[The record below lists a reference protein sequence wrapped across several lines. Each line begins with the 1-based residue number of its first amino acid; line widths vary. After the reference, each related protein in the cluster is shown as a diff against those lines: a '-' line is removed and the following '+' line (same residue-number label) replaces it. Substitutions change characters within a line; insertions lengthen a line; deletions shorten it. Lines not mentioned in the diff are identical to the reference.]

1 MASPL
6 SAVNKKSTLGFTLVE
21 MVTVILILGIL
32 VVGVSSF
39 IIFGT
44 RIFVESSSVDQV
56 LSQSRFAVERV
67 TRELRSALPNSL
79 RVNTDSLTYQCVEFV
94 PIEASTTY
102 LTMPITP
109 ASAASTGI
117 VILDRNQDE
126 NEISENQFAWIYPL
140 IDADV
145 YSSARQKRA
154 QVKTIATAPSPLEH
168 QVTLTFTAPTRFAEA
183 SPRQRIYFGSSPVSY
198 CFEKAPSG
206 NELQLLRYAG
216 YSFNAVQPNPAAM
229 PATMGTGVLMAQS
242 VANVLN
248 NGADLPLILTPS
260 SLVNNAMVHLQPR
273 FNVNG
278 ETFQYRHQ
286 VQVINV
292 P

>member
-1 MASPL
+1 MGSLTVQHMQAS
-6 SAVNKKSTLGFTLVE
+6 TRGFTLVE

-56 LSQSRFAVERV
+56 LSQSRFAVERM

-79 RVNTDSLTYQCVEFV
+79 RVNTDSLTYQCIEFV

-102 LTMPITP
+102 LTMPIIP
-109 ASAASTGI
+109 DAAASTGI
-117 VILDRNQDE
+117 VILDNTASAIRV
-126 NEISENQFAWIYPL
+126 NQFAWVYPL
-140 IDADV
+140 VDADV

-154 QVKTIATAPSPLEH
+154 QVKTIAISGN

-183 SPRQRIYFGSSPVSY
+183 SPRQRIYFGLSPVSY
-198 CFEKAPSG
+198 CFEKGASG
-206 NELQLLRYAG
+206 NDLQIVRYAG
-216 YSFNAVQPNPAAM
+216 YNFNGVQPNPAN
-229 PATMGTGVLMAQS
+229 MGTGVLMVQS
-242 VANVLN
+242 VANRLDN
-248 NGADLPLILTPS
+248 SNDLPLILTPS

>member
-1 MASPL
+1 MGAL
-6 SAVNKKSTLGFTLVE
+6 SAKRMARSKRGFTLVE

-56 LSQSRFAVERV
+56 LSQSRFAVERM
-67 TRELRSALPNSL
+67 TRELRSAVPNSVRL
-79 RVNTDSLTYQCVEFV
+79 NGNGLTYQCVEFA

-102 LTMPITP
+102 LAMPIAP
-109 ASAASTGI
+109 SAAALTGT
-117 VILDRNQDE
+117 VILNATDNIKDNQY
-126 NEISENQFAWIYPL
+126 IWIYPL
-140 IDADV
+140 TDNDV
-145 YSSARQKRA
+145 YNSARQKRA
-154 QVKTIATAPSPLEH
+154 QIKTFTPLGEPPNPAN
-168 QVTLTFTAPTRFAEA
+168 QVTLTFMASTRFAEA

-198 CFEKAPSG
+198 CFEKSSSS
-206 NELQLLRYAG
+206 NELILKRYTG
-216 YSFNAVQPNPAAM
+216 YGLNVSQPTPSSMSA
-229 PATMGTGVLMAQS
+229 GVLMAQN
-242 VANVLN
+242 VANALN
-248 NGADLPLILTPS
+248 DSADLPLILTPS

>member
-1 MASPL
+1 MGSLTVQHMQAS
-6 SAVNKKSTLGFTLVE
+6 TRGFTLVE

-56 LSQSRFAVERV
+56 LSQSRFAVERM
-67 TRELRSALPNSL
+67 TRELRSALPNSVRL
-79 RVNTDSLTYQCVEFV
+79 NSDSLTYQCVEFV

-102 LTMPITP
+102 LTMPTIP
-109 ASAASTGI
+109 AAAASTGI
-117 VILDRNQDE
+117 VILDNTASAIRV
-126 NEISENQFAWIYPL
+126 NQFAWIYPL
-140 IDADV
+140 VDADV

-154 QVKTIATAPSPLEH
+154 QIKTPPLTLAN

-198 CFEKAPSG
+198 CFEKGTSG
-206 NELQLLRYAG
+206 NDLQVVRYAG
-216 YSFNAVQPNPAAM
+216 YNFNTVQPN

-242 VANVLN
+242 VANRLDN
-248 NGADLPLILTPS
+248 SNDLPLILTPS

>member
-1 MASPL
+1 MGAL
-6 SAVNKKSTLGFTLVE
+6 SAKRMARSKRGFTLVE

-44 RIFVESSSVDQV
+44 RIFVESSSVEQV
-56 LSQSRFAVERV
+56 LSQSRFAVERM
-67 TRELRSALPNSL
+67 TRELRSAVPNSVRL
-79 RVNTDSLTYQCVEFV
+79 NGNGLTYQCVEFV

-102 LTMPITP
+102 LSMPIAP
-109 ASAASTGI
+109 SAAALTGT
-117 VILDRNQDE
+117 VILNATDNIKDNQY
-126 NEISENQFAWIYPL
+126 IWIYPL
-140 IDADV
+140 TDSDV
-145 YSSARQKRA
+145 YNSARQKRA
-154 QVKTIATAPSPLEH
+154 QIKTFTPLGESPNPAN
-168 QVTLTFTAPTRFAEA
+168 QVTLTFMASTRFAEA

-198 CFEKAPSG
+198 CFEKSPSS
-206 NELQLLRYAG
+206 NEFTLKRYTG
-216 YSFNAVQPNPAAM
+216 YGLNVSQPTPSSMSA
-229 PATMGTGVLMAQS
+229 GVLMAQN
-242 VANVLN
+242 VANALSN
-248 NGADLPLILTPS
+248 SADLPLILTPS

>member
-1 MASPL
+1 MGAL
-6 SAVNKKSTLGFTLVE
+6 SAKRMARSPRGFTLVE

-56 LSQSRFAVERV
+56 LSQSRFAVERM
-67 TRELRSALPNSL
+67 TRELRSAVPNSVRL
-79 RVNTDSLTYQCVEFV
+79 NGNGLTYQCVEFV

-102 LTMPITP
+102 LAMPIAP
-109 ASAASTGI
+109 SAAALMGT
-117 VILDRNQDE
+117 VILDDVTSKIKANQYV
-126 NEISENQFAWIYPL
+126 WIYPL
-140 IDADV
+140 TDSDV
-145 YSSARQKRA
+145 YNSARQKRA
-154 QVKTIATAPSPLEH
+154 QIKTVSSAAN
-168 QVTLTFTAPTRFAEA
+168 QVSLTFTANVKFSEA
-183 SPRQRIYFGSSPVSY
+183 SPRQRIYFASAPVSY

-206 NELQLLRYAG
+206 NELTLKRYTG
-216 YSFNAVQPNPAAM
+216 YGFNTSQPTPTDM
-229 PATMGTGVLMAQS
+229 SSGVLMAQS
-242 VANVLN
+242 VANELSN
-248 NGADLPLILTPS
+248 NADLPLILTPS

-286 VQVINV
+286 VQVINA

>member
-56 LSQSRFAVERV
+56 LSQSRFAVERM

-102 LTMPITP
+102 LTMPIVP
-109 ASAASTGI
+109 AAAASTGI
-117 VILDRNQDE
+117 VILDNTVRA
-126 NEISENQFAWIYPL
+126 IRVNQFAWIYPL

-198 CFEKAPSG
+198 CFEKGPSG

-216 YSFNAVQPNPAAM
+216 YNFNAVQPNPAAM

>member
-1 MASPL
+1 MRSL
-6 SAVNKKSTLGFTLVE
+6 SMKRKHLCAQGFTLVE

-56 LSQSRFAVERV
+56 LSQSRFAVERM
-67 TRELRSALPNSL
+67 TRELRSAVPNSVRL
-79 RVNTDSLTYQCVEFV
+79 NGNGLTYQCVEFV

-102 LTMPITP
+102 LSMPIVP
-109 ASAASTGI
+109 SSATLTGT
-117 VILDRNQDE
+117 VILDNLNSKIAANQY
-126 NEISENQFAWIYPL
+126 AWIYPL
-140 IDADV
+140 TDSDV
-145 YSSARQKRA
+145 YNSARQKRA
-154 QVKTIATAPSPLEH
+154 QINTVSSAAN
-168 QVTLTFTAPTRFAEA
+168 QVTLTFTANARFAEA
-183 SPRQRIYFGSSPVSY
+183 SPRQRIYFASAPVSY
-198 CFEKAPSG
+198 CFEKASST
-206 NELQLLRYAG
+206 NELTLTRYTG
-216 YSFNAVQPNPAAM
+216 YGLNASQPTPSDM
-229 PATMGTGVLMAQS
+229 SSGVLMAQS
-242 VANVLN
+242 VANVLSN
-248 NGADLPLILTPS
+248 NADLPMILTPS

>member
-1 MASPL
+1 MS
-6 SAVNKKSTLGFTLVE
+6 SHYAVNKKSARGFTLVE

-56 LSQSRFAVERV
+56 LGQSRFVVERM
-67 TRELRSALPNSL
+67 TRELRSSVPNSV
-79 RVNTDSLTYQCVEFV
+79 RVNTDSLTYQCIEFV
-94 PIEASTTY
+94 PIQASTSY
-102 LTMPITP
+102 LSMPIAP
-109 ASAASTGI
+109 SAAALSGT
-117 VILDRNQDE
+117 VILDDVTSKIAVNQY
-126 NEISENQFAWIYPL
+126 AWIYPL
-140 IDADV
+140 TDSDV
-145 YSSARQKRA
+145 YNSARQKRA
-154 QVKTIATAPSPLEH
+154 QIKTFPPPGEPPNPAN
-168 QVTLTFTAPTRFAEA
+168 QVTLTFMAPTRFAEA

-198 CFEKAPSG
+198 CFEKGPSA
-206 NELQLLRYAG
+206 NELQVRRYAG
-216 YSFNAVQPNPAAM
+216 YAFT
-229 PATMGTGVLMAQS
+229 ATQSKPSDMGSGVLMAQS
-242 VANVLN
+242 VANRLN
-248 NGADLPLILTPS
+248 DSNDLPITLTPS

>member
-1 MASPL
+1 MSSFSAKRMQAS
-6 SAVNKKSTLGFTLVE
+6 TRGFTLVE

-56 LSQSRFAVERV
+56 LSQSRFAVERM
-67 TRELRSALPNSL
+67 TRELRSALPNSV
-79 RVNTDSLTYQCVEFV
+79 RVNTDSLTYQCIEFV

-102 LTMPITP
+102 LAMPIIP
-109 ASAASTGI
+109 DAAASTGI
-117 VILDRNQDE
+117 VILDNTASAIRV
-126 NEISENQFAWIYPL
+126 NQFAWVYPL
-140 IDADV
+140 VDADV

-154 QVKTIATAPSPLEH
+154 QVKTIAISGN

-183 SPRQRIYFGSSPVSY
+183 SPRQRIYFGFSPVSY
-198 CFEKAPSG
+198 CFEKGASG
-206 NELQLLRYAG
+206 NDLQIVRYAG
-216 YSFNAVQPNPAAM
+216 YNFNSVQPNPAN
-229 PATMGTGVLMAQS
+229 MGTGVLMAQS
-242 VANVLN
+242 VANRLDN
-248 NGADLPLILTPS
+248 SNDLPLLLTPS

>member
-1 MASPL
+1 MGSLTAKRMQAS
-6 SAVNKKSTLGFTLVE
+6 TRGFTLVE

-56 LSQSRFAVERV
+56 LSQSRFAVERM
-67 TRELRSALPNSL
+67 TRELRSALPNSV
-79 RVNTDSLTYQCVEFV
+79 RVNTDSLTYQCIEFV
-94 PIEASTTY
+94 PIETSTTY
-102 LTMPITP
+102 LTMPIIP
-109 ASAASTGI
+109 AAAASTGI
-117 VILDRNQDE
+117 VILDNTASAIRV
-126 NEISENQFAWIYPL
+126 NQFAWVYPL
-140 IDADV
+140 VDADV

-154 QVKTIATAPSPLEH
+154 QVKTIAISGN

-198 CFEKAPSG
+198 CFEKGASG
-206 NELQLLRYAG
+206 NDLQIVRYAG
-216 YSFNAVQPNPAAM
+216 YNFNTVQPNPAN
-229 PATMGTGVLMAQS
+229 MGTGVLMAQS
-242 VANVLN
+242 VANRLDN
-248 NGADLPLILTPS
+248 SNDLPLILTPS

>member
-79 RVNTDSLTYQCVEFV
+79 RVNTDSLTYQCIEFV

-102 LTMPITP
+102 LTMPIVP
-109 ASAASTGI
+109 AAAASTGI
-117 VILDRNQDE
+117 VILDNTVSAIRV
-126 NEISENQFAWIYPL
+126 NQFAWIYPL

-168 QVTLTFTAPTRFAEA
+168 QVTLTFTVPTRFAEA

-198 CFEKAPSG
+198 CFEKGPSG

-216 YSFNAVQPNPAAM
+216 YSFNAIQPNPAAM

>member
-1 MASPL
+1 
-6 SAVNKKSTLGFTLVE
+6 
-21 MVTVILILGIL
+21 
-32 VVGVSSF
+32 
-39 IIFGT
+39 
-44 RIFVESSSVDQV
+44 
-56 LSQSRFAVERV
+56 
-67 TRELRSALPNSL
+67 LPNSVRL
-79 RVNTDSLTYQCVEFV
+79 NSDSLTYQCVEFV

-102 LTMPITP
+102 LTMPIIP
-109 ASAASTGI
+109 AAAASTGI
-117 VILDRNQDE
+117 VILDNTASAIRV
-126 NEISENQFAWIYPL
+126 NQFAWIYPL
-140 IDADV
+140 VDADV

-154 QVKTIATAPSPLEH
+154 QVKTIAISDPSFEH

-198 CFEKAPSG
+198 CFEKGASG
-206 NELQLLRYAG
+206 NDLQIVRYAG
-216 YSFNAVQPNPAAM
+216 YNFNTVQPN

-242 VANVLN
+242 VANRLDN
-248 NGADLPLILTPS
+248 SNDLPLILTPS

>member
-1 MASPL
+1 MGSF
-6 SAVNKKSTLGFTLVE
+6 SAKRMQTSKRGFTLVE

-56 LSQSRFAVERV
+56 LSQSRFAVERM

-79 RVNTDSLTYQCVEFV
+79 RVNTDSLTYQCIEFV
-94 PIEASTTY
+94 PIETSTTY
-102 LTMPITP
+102 LTMPIIP
-109 ASAASTGI
+109 AAAASTGI
-117 VILDRNQDE
+117 VILDNTASAIRV
-126 NEISENQFAWIYPL
+126 NQFAWVYPL
-140 IDADV
+140 VDADV

-154 QVKTIATAPSPLEH
+154 QVKTIAISGN

-198 CFEKAPSG
+198 CFEKGASG
-206 NELQLLRYAG
+206 NDLQIVRYAG
-216 YSFNAVQPNPAAM
+216 YNFNTVQPN

-242 VANVLN
+242 VANRLDN
-248 NGADLPLILTPS
+248 SNDLPLILTPS

>member
-1 MASPL
+1 MASHL
-6 SAVNKKSTLGFTLVE
+6 HCHKGSERGFTLVE

-56 LSQSRFAVERV
+56 LSQSRFAVERM
-67 TRELRSALPNSL
+67 TRELRSALPNSV
-79 RVNTDSLTYQCVEFV
+79 RVNTDSLTYQCIEFV

-102 LTMPITP
+102 LAMPIVP
-109 ASAASTGI
+109 AAASTGG
-117 VILDRNQDE
+117 VILDNIASAIRV
-126 NEISENQFAWIYPL
+126 NQFAWIYPL

-154 QVKTIATAPSPLEH
+154 QVKTIAISDPSFEH

-198 CFEKAPSG
+198 CFEKGASG
-206 NELQLLRYAG
+206 NDLQIVRFAG
-216 YSFNAVQPNPAAM
+216 YNFNTVQPN

-242 VANVLN
+242 VANRLDN
-248 NGADLPLILTPS
+248 SNDLPLILTPS

>member
-1 MASPL
+1 MGSLTAQRMQAS
-6 SAVNKKSTLGFTLVE
+6 TRGFTLVE

-56 LSQSRFAVERV
+56 LSQSRFAVERM
-67 TRELRSALPNSL
+67 TRELRSALPNSVRL
-79 RVNTDSLTYQCVEFV
+79 NSDSLTYQCVEFV

-102 LTMPITP
+102 LTMPIIP
-109 ASAASTGI
+109 AAAASTGI

-126 NEISENQFAWIYPL
+126 NKISENQFAWIYPL
-140 IDADV
+140 VDADV

-154 QVKTIATAPSPLEH
+154 QVKTPPLTLAN

-198 CFEKAPSG
+198 CFEKGASG
-206 NELQLLRYAG
+206 NDLQIVRYAG
-216 YSFNAVQPNPAAM
+216 YNFNTVQPN

>member
-1 MASPL
+1 MGSLTAKRMQAS
-6 SAVNKKSTLGFTLVE
+6 TRGFTLVE

-56 LSQSRFAVERV
+56 LSQSRFAVERM
-67 TRELRSALPNSL
+67 TRELRSALPNSV
-79 RVNTDSLTYQCVEFV
+79 RVNSDSLTYQCIEFV

-102 LTMPITP
+102 LTMPIIP
-109 ASAASTGI
+109 AAAASTGI
-117 VILDRNQDE
+117 VILDNTASAIRV
-126 NEISENQFAWIYPL
+126 NQFAWIYPL

-154 QVKTIATAPSPLEH
+154 QIKTPPLTLAN

-198 CFEKAPSG
+198 CFEKGASG
-206 NELQLLRYAG
+206 NDLQIVRYAG
-216 YSFNAVQPNPAAM
+216 YNFNGVQPNPAN
-229 PATMGTGVLMAQS
+229 MGTGVLMAQS
-242 VANVLN
+242 VANRLDN
-248 NGADLPLILTPS
+248 SNDLPLILTPS

>member
-79 RVNTDSLTYQCVEFV
+79 RVNTDSLTYQCIEFV

-102 LTMPITP
+102 LTMPIVP
-109 ASAASTGI
+109 AAAASTGI
-117 VILDRNQDE
+117 VILDNTVSAIRV
-126 NEISENQFAWIYPL
+126 NQFAWIYPL

-198 CFEKAPSG
+198 CFEKGPSG

-216 YSFNAVQPNPAAM
+216 YSFNAIQPNPAAM
-229 PATMGTGVLMAQS
+229 GTGVLIAQS

>member
-1 MASPL
+1 MRSL
-6 SAVNKKSTLGFTLVE
+6 SMKNKRLYTQGFTLVE

-56 LSQSRFAVERV
+56 LSQSRFAVERI
-67 TRELRSALPNSL
+67 TRELRSALPNSVRL
-79 RVNTDSLTYQCVEFV
+79 NGDNLTYQCVEFV

-102 LTMPITP
+102 LAMPIAP
-109 ASAASTGI
+109 SAAALTGS
-117 VILDRNQDE
+117 VILDNVSSKIAVNQYV
-126 NEISENQFAWIYPL
+126 WIYPL
-140 IDADV
+140 TDSDV
-145 YSSARQKRA
+145 YNSARQKRA
-154 QVKTIATAPSPLEH
+154 QINSISTAAN
-168 QVTLTFTAPTRFAEA
+168 QVTLTFTANARFAEA
-183 SPRQRIYFGSSPVSY
+183 SPRQRIYFASAPVSY
-198 CFEKAPSG
+198 CFEKASSS
-206 NELQLLRYAG
+206 NELILKRYTG
-216 YSFNAVQPNPAAM
+216 YGLNASQPVPAD
-229 PATMGTGVLMAQS
+229 MGSGVLMAQGI
-242 VANVLN
+242 ANALTN
-248 NGADLPLILTPS
+248 SADLPLILTPS

>member
-6 SAVNKKSTLGFTLVE
+6 STINKKSTLGFTLVE

-79 RVNTDSLTYQCVEFV
+79 RVNTDSLTYQCIEFV

-102 LTMPITP
+102 LTMPIVP
-109 ASAASTGI
+109 AVAASTGI
-117 VILDRNQDE
+117 VILDNTASAIRV
-126 NEISENQFAWIYPL
+126 NQFAWIYPL

-154 QVKTIATAPSPLEH
+154 QVKTIATALPPLEH
-168 QVTLTFTAPTRFAEA
+168 QVTLTFTAPTRFAET

-198 CFEKAPSG
+198 CFEKGPSG
-206 NELQLLRYAG
+206 NDLQIVRYAG
-216 YSFNAVQPNPAAM
+216 YNFNTVQPN

-242 VANVLN
+242 VANRLDN
-248 NGADLPLILTPS
+248 SNDLPLILTPS

>member
-1 MASPL
+1 MRSL
-6 SAVNKKSTLGFTLVE
+6 SMKNKRLYTQGFTLVE

-56 LSQSRFAVERV
+56 LSQSRFAVERI
-67 TRELRSALPNSL
+67 TRELRSALPNSVRL
-79 RVNTDSLTYQCVEFV
+79 NGDNLTYQCVEFV

-102 LTMPITP
+102 LAMPIAP
-109 ASAASTGI
+109 SAAALTGS
-117 VILDRNQDE
+117 VILDNVSSKIAVNQYV
-126 NEISENQFAWIYPL
+126 WIYPL
-140 IDADV
+140 TDSDV
-145 YSSARQKRA
+145 YNSARQKRA
-154 QVKTIATAPSPLEH
+154 QINSISTAAN
-168 QVTLTFTAPTRFAEA
+168 QVSLTFTANARFAEA
-183 SPRQRIYFGSSPVSY
+183 SPRQRIYFASAPVSY
-198 CFEKAPSG
+198 CFEKASSS
-206 NELQLLRYAG
+206 NELILKRYTG
-216 YSFNAVQPNPAAM
+216 YGLNASQPVPAD
-229 PATMGTGVLMAQS
+229 MGSGVLMAQGI
-242 VANVLN
+242 ANALTN
-248 NGADLPLILTPS
+248 SADLPLILTPS

>member
-102 LTMPITP
+102 LTMPIVP
-109 ASAASTGI
+109 AAAASTGI
-117 VILDRNQDE
+117 VILDNTVSAIRV
-126 NEISENQFAWIYPL
+126 NQFAWIYPL
-140 IDADV
+140 VDADV
-145 YSSARQKRA
+145 YSSARPKRA
-154 QVKTIATAPSPLEH
+154 QVKTIATALPPLEH

-198 CFEKAPSG
+198 CFEKGPSG

-278 ETFQYRHQ
+278 EMFQYRHQ

>member
-56 LSQSRFAVERV
+56 LSQSRFAVERM
-67 TRELRSALPNSL
+67 TRELRSALPNSV
-79 RVNTDSLTYQCVEFV
+79 RVNTDSLTYQCIEFV

-102 LTMPITP
+102 LTMPIVP
-109 ASAASTGI
+109 AAAASTGI
-117 VILDRNQDE
+117 VILDNTVSAIRV
-126 NEISENQFAWIYPL
+126 NQFAWIYPL

-198 CFEKAPSG
+198 CFEKGPSG

-216 YSFNAVQPNPAAM
+216 YSFNAIQPNPAAM
-229 PATMGTGVLMAQS
+229 PVTMGTGVLMAQS

>member
-1 MASPL
+1 MGVFSTTRMPR
-6 SAVNKKSTLGFTLVE
+6 SALGFTLVE

-56 LSQSRFAVERV
+56 LGQSRFAVERM
-67 TRELRSALPNSL
+67 TRELRSAVPNSVRL
-79 RVNTDSLTYQCVEFV
+79 NGNGLTYQCVEFV

-102 LTMPITP
+102 LAMPIAP
-109 ASAASTGI
+109 SAAALTGT
-117 VILDRNQDE
+117 VILDNVTSKIAANQYV
-126 NEISENQFAWIYPL
+126 WVYPL
-140 IDADV
+140 TDRDV
-145 YSSARQKRA
+145 YDSTKLKRA
-154 QVKTIATAPSPLEH
+154 QINSISSAAN
-168 QVTLTFTAPTRFAEA
+168 QVTLTFTANARFAEA

-198 CFEKAPSG
+198 CFEKASSS
-206 NELQLLRYAG
+206 NELTLKRYTG
-216 YSFNAVQPNPAAM
+216 YGVNASQPTPTDM
-229 PATMGTGVLMAQS
+229 SSGVLMAQN
-242 VANVLN
+242 VANDLSN
-248 NGADLPLILTPS
+248 NADLPLILTPS

>member
-1 MASPL
+1 MGSLTAKRMQAS
-6 SAVNKKSTLGFTLVE
+6 TRGFTLVE

-56 LSQSRFAVERV
+56 LSQSRFAVERM

-79 RVNTDSLTYQCVEFV
+79 RVNTDSLTYQCIEFV
-94 PIEASTTY
+94 PIETSTTY
-102 LTMPITP
+102 LTMPIIP
-109 ASAASTGI
+109 AAAASTGI
-117 VILDRNQDE
+117 VILDNTASAIRV
-126 NEISENQFAWIYPL
+126 NQFAWVYPL
-140 IDADV
+140 VDADV

-154 QVKTIATAPSPLEH
+154 QVKTIAISGN

-198 CFEKAPSG
+198 CFEKGASG
-206 NELQLLRYAG
+206 NDLQIVRYAG
-216 YSFNAVQPNPAAM
+216 YNFNTVQPN

-242 VANVLN
+242 VANRLDN
-248 NGADLPLILTPS
+248 SNDLPLILTPS

>member
-1 MASPL
+1 MGSF
-6 SAVNKKSTLGFTLVE
+6 SAKRMQTSTRGFTLVE

-56 LSQSRFAVERV
+56 LSQSRFAVERM
-67 TRELRSALPNSL
+67 TRELRSALPNSV
-79 RVNTDSLTYQCVEFV
+79 RVNTDSLTYQCMEFV

-102 LTMPITP
+102 LTMPIIP
-109 ASAASTGI
+109 AAAASTGI
-117 VILDRNQDE
+117 VILDNTASAIRV
-126 NEISENQFAWIYPL
+126 NQFAWIYPL
-140 IDADV
+140 VDADV

-154 QVKTIATAPSPLEH
+154 QVKTIAISDPSFEH

-198 CFEKAPSG
+198 CFEKGASG
-206 NELQLLRYAG
+206 NDLQIVRYAG
-216 YSFNAVQPNPAAM
+216 YNFNTVQPN

-242 VANVLN
+242 VANRLDN
-248 NGADLPLILTPS
+248 SNDLPLILTPS

>member
-67 TRELRSALPNSL
+67 TRELRSALPNSV

-102 LTMPITP
+102 LTMPIVP
-109 ASAASTGI
+109 AAAASTGI
-117 VILDRNQDE
+117 VILDNTVSAIRV
-126 NEISENQFAWIYPL
+126 NQFAWIYPL

-198 CFEKAPSG
+198 CFEKGPSG

-216 YSFNAVQPNPAAM
+216 YSFNAIQPNPAAM

>member
-6 SAVNKKSTLGFTLVE
+6 STVNKKSTLGFTLVE

-79 RVNTDSLTYQCVEFV
+79 RVNTDSLTYQCIEFV

-102 LTMPITP
+102 LTMPIVP
-109 ASAASTGI
+109 DAAASTGI
-117 VILDRNQDE
+117 VILDNTVSAIRV
-126 NEISENQFAWIYPL
+126 NQFAWIYPL

-154 QVKTIATAPSPLEH
+154 QIKTPPLTLAN

-198 CFEKAPSG
+198 CFEKGPSG

-216 YSFNAVQPNPAAM
+216 YNFNAVQPNPAAM

>member
-1 MASPL
+1 MGSLTAKRMQAS
-6 SAVNKKSTLGFTLVE
+6 TRGFTLVE

-56 LSQSRFAVERV
+56 LSQSRFAVERI

-79 RVNTDSLTYQCVEFV
+79 RVNTDSLTYQCIEFV
-94 PIEASTTY
+94 PIETSTTY
-102 LTMPITP
+102 LTMPIIP
-109 ASAASTGI
+109 AAAASTGI
-117 VILDRNQDE
+117 VILDNTASAIRV
-126 NEISENQFAWIYPL
+126 NQFAWVYPL
-140 IDADV
+140 VDADV

-154 QVKTIATAPSPLEH
+154 QVKTIAISGN

-198 CFEKAPSG
+198 CFEKGASG
-206 NELQLLRYAG
+206 NDLQIVRYAG
-216 YSFNAVQPNPAAM
+216 YNFNTVQPN

-242 VANVLN
+242 VANRLDN
-248 NGADLPLILTPS
+248 SHDLPLILTPS

>member
-1 MASPL
+1 MVAL
-6 SAVNKKSTLGFTLVE
+6 SAKRMARSKRGFTLVE

-56 LSQSRFAVERV
+56 LSQSRFAVERM
-67 TRELRSALPNSL
+67 TRELRSAVPNSVRL
-79 RVNTDSLTYQCVEFV
+79 NGNGLTYQCVEFV

-102 LTMPITP
+102 LAMPIVP
-109 ASAASTGI
+109 SAAALTGT
-117 VILDRNQDE
+117 VILNATDNIKDNQY
-126 NEISENQFAWIYPL
+126 IWIYPL
-140 IDADV
+140 TDSDV
-145 YSSARQKRA
+145 YNSARQKRA
-154 QVKTIATAPSPLEH
+154 QIKTFTSPGEPPNPAN
-168 QVTLTFTAPTRFAEA
+168 QVTLTFMASTRFAEA
-183 SPRQRIYFGSSPVSY
+183 STRQRIYFGSSPVSY
-198 CFEKAPSG
+198 CFEKSASS
-206 NELQLLRYAG
+206 NELTLKRYTG
-216 YSFNAVQPNPAAM
+216 YGLNVSQPM
-229 PATMGTGVLMAQS
+229 PSSMSAGVLMAQN
-242 VANVLN
+242 VANALN
-248 NGADLPLILTPS
+248 DSADLPLILTPS

>member
-1 MASPL
+1 MRSL
-6 SAVNKKSTLGFTLVE
+6 SMKNKRLYAQGFTLVE

-56 LSQSRFAVERV
+56 LSQSRFAIERM
-67 TRELRSALPNSL
+67 TRELRSALPNSVRL
-79 RVNTDSLTYQCVEFV
+79 NGNNLTYQCVEFV

-102 LTMPITP
+102 LAMPIAP
-109 ASAASTGI
+109 SAAALTGT
-117 VILDRNQDE
+117 VILDNVASKIAVNQY
-126 NEISENQFAWIYPL
+126 AWIYPL
-140 IDADV
+140 TDSDV
-145 YSSARQKRA
+145 YNSARQKRA
-154 QVKTIATAPSPLEH
+154 QINSINTAAN
-168 QVTLTFTAPTRFAEA
+168 QVNLTFTASVRFAEA
-183 SPRQRIYFGSSPVSY
+183 SPRQRIYFASAPVSY
-198 CFEKAPSG
+198 CFEKASSG
-206 NELQLLRYAG
+206 NELILKRYTG
-216 YSFNAVQPNPAAM
+216 YGLNASQPVPAD
-229 PATMGTGVLMAQS
+229 MGSGVLMAQGI
-242 VANVLN
+242 ANALTN
-248 NGADLPLILTPS
+248 SADLPLILTPS

>member
-6 SAVNKKSTLGFTLVE
+6 STINKKSTLGFTLVE

-56 LSQSRFAVERV
+56 LSQSRFAVERM
-67 TRELRSALPNSL
+67 TRELRSALPNSVRL
-79 RVNTDSLTYQCVEFV
+79 NSDSLTYQCVEFV

-102 LTMPITP
+102 LTMPIIP
-109 ASAASTGI
+109 AAAASTGI

-126 NEISENQFAWIYPL
+126 NKISENQFAWIYPL
-140 IDADV
+140 VDADV

-154 QVKTIATAPSPLEH
+154 QVKTPPLTLAN

-198 CFEKAPSG
+198 CFEKGASG
-206 NELQLLRYAG
+206 NDLQIVRYAG
-216 YSFNAVQPNPAAM
+216 YNFNTVQPN

-242 VANVLN
+242 VANRLDN
-248 NGADLPLILTPS
+248 SNDLPLILTPS

>member
-1 MASPL
+1 MRSL
-6 SAVNKKSTLGFTLVE
+6 SMKRKHLCAKGFTLVE

-56 LSQSRFAVERV
+56 LSQSRFAIERM
-67 TRELRSALPNSL
+67 TRELRSAVPNSVRL
-79 RVNTDSLTYQCVEFV
+79 NGNGLTYQCVEFV

-102 LTMPITP
+102 LAMPIAPST
-109 ASAASTGI
+109 AALTGT
-117 VILDRNQDE
+117 VILDNLTSKIAANQYV
-126 NEISENQFAWIYPL
+126 WIYPL
-140 IDADV
+140 TDSDV
-145 YSSARQKRA
+145 YNSARQKRA
-154 QVKTIATAPSPLEH
+154 QINTVSSAAN
-168 QVTLTFTAPTRFAEA
+168 QVTLTFTANTRFAEA
-183 SPRQRIYFGSSPVSY
+183 SPRQRIYFASASVSY
-198 CFEKAPSG
+198 CFEKASSG
-206 NELQLLRYAG
+206 NELTLKRYTG
-216 YSFNAVQPNPAAM
+216 YGLNASQPTPSDM
-229 PATMGTGVLMAQS
+229 SSGVLMAQS
-242 VANVLN
+242 VANVLSN
-248 NGADLPLILTPS
+248 NADLPLILTPS

>member
-1 MASPL
+1 MGSF
-6 SAVNKKSTLGFTLVE
+6 SAKRMQTSTRGFTLVE

-56 LSQSRFAVERV
+56 LSQSRFAVERM
-67 TRELRSALPNSL
+67 TRELRSALPNSV
-79 RVNTDSLTYQCVEFV
+79 RVNTDSLTYQCIEFV

-109 ASAASTGI
+109 AAAASTGI
-117 VILDRNQDE
+117 VILDNTASAIRV
-126 NEISENQFAWIYPL
+126 NQFAWIYPL
-140 IDADV
+140 VDADV

-154 QVKTIATAPSPLEH
+154 QVKTIAISGN

-198 CFEKAPSG
+198 CFEKGASG
-206 NELQLLRYAG
+206 NDLQIVRYAG
-216 YSFNAVQPNPAAM
+216 YNFNTVQPN

-242 VANVLN
+242 VANSLDN
-248 NGADLPLILTPS
+248 SNDLPLILTQS

>member
-1 MASPL
+1 MGAL
-6 SAVNKKSTLGFTLVE
+6 SAKRIARSSRGFTLVE

-56 LSQSRFAVERV
+56 LSQSRFAIERM
-67 TRELRSALPNSL
+67 TRELRSAVPNSVRL
-79 RVNTDSLTYQCVEFV
+79 NGNGLTYQCVEFV

-102 LTMPITP
+102 LAMPIAP
-109 ASAASTGI
+109 SAAALTGT
-117 VILDRNQDE
+117 VILYATDNIKDNQY
-126 NEISENQFAWIYPL
+126 IWIYPL
-140 IDADV
+140 TDNDV
-145 YSSARQKRA
+145 YNSARQKRA
-154 QVKTIATAPSPLEH
+154 QIKTFTPLGEPPNPAN
-168 QVTLTFTAPTRFAEA
+168 QVTLTFMASTRFAEA

-198 CFEKAPSG
+198 CFEKSSSS
-206 NELQLLRYAG
+206 NELILKRYTG
-216 YSFNAVQPNPAAM
+216 YGLNVSQPTPSSMSA
-229 PATMGTGVLMAQS
+229 GVLMAQN
-242 VANVLN
+242 VANALN
-248 NGADLPLILTPS
+248 DSADLPLILTPS

>member
-1 MASPL
+1 MGSLTAQRMQAS
-6 SAVNKKSTLGFTLVE
+6 TRGFTLVE

-56 LSQSRFAVERV
+56 LSQSRFAVERM

-79 RVNTDSLTYQCVEFV
+79 RVNTDSLTYQCIEFV

-102 LTMPITP
+102 LTMPIIP
-109 ASAASTGI
+109 DAAASTGI
-117 VILDRNQDE
+117 VILDNTASAIRV
-126 NEISENQFAWIYPL
+126 NQFAWIYPL
-140 IDADV
+140 VDADV

-154 QVKTIATAPSPLEH
+154 QVKTIVISGN

-198 CFEKAPSG
+198 CFEKGASG
-206 NELQLLRYAG
+206 NDLQIVRYAG
-216 YSFNAVQPNPAAM
+216 YNFNTVQPN

-242 VANVLN
+242 VANRLDN
-248 NGADLPLILTPS
+248 SNDLPLILTPS